1 MSKKDISRKQRFL
14 TYGII
19 YLIAVYPLHPA
30 WSSTLTPTNKQIQIS
45 QQGSIP
51 IINIATP
58 NAGGISH
65 NQFHAFNIGKPGVVI
80 NNAISPVSSQLAGL
94 VNANPN

>member
-1 MSKKDISRKQRFL
+1 MYEKNISRKQRL
-14 TYGII
+14 ISYSIV
-19 YLIAVYPLHPA
+19 YLIAIYPLHPA
-30 WSSTLTPTNKQIQIS
+30 WSSIITPSNQTIKIS
-45 QQGSIP
+45 QQNTIP
-51 IINIATP
+51 LINITTP
-58 NAGGISH
+58 NDIGVSH